1 MKGWKNSEEVVSG
14 EELDHE
20 LHVLQGFF
28 WTSMDNEGKEWT
40 RNFHELRLRDLTLF
54 SLGEV
59 KDKKI
64 IDIGCFRAEYL
75 LTVAKMGAEYVGG
88 QDLNEG
94 AVKIGR
100 RMLSEENI
108 EGKLVV
114 GDAVKLDFPDNFFDI
129 AFSCDVLEH
138 MSLEVKEKVISEV
151 FRVLKP
157 GGRFVIK
164 TPNLSYLKICI
175 FLKRILN
182 LVMLKSPFVYIT
194 STNNNPDNE
203 HHGLTTYS
211 ELENLLENN
220 FFHIP
225 EITYV
230 PLIRKRLPK
239 FVTKLL
245 YGKKSFTEQII
256 ISTRKS
262 IFVSMW
268 S

>member
-1 MKGWKNSEEVVSG
+1 
-14 EELDHE
+14 
-20 LHVLQGFF
+20 
-28 WTSMDNEGKEWT
+28 
-40 RNFHELRLRDLTLF
+40 
-54 SLGEV
+54 
-59 KDKKI
+59 
-64 IDIGCFRAEYL
+64 
-75 LTVAKMGAEYVGG
+75 MGAGYVGG
-88 QDLNEG
+88 QDIDEV

-100 RMLSEENI
+100 RRLSERNI

-129 AFSCDVLEH
+129 AYSCDVFEH
-138 MSLEVKEKVISEV
+138 ISLEVKEKVISEV
-151 FRVLKP
+151 YRVLKP
-157 GGRFVIK
+157 GGTFVIK
-164 TPNLSYLKICI
+164 TPNLSYLKISI
-175 FLKRILN
+175 FLRRILN
-182 LVMLKSPFVYIT
+182 LVMLKSPFVHIAH
-194 STNNNPDNE
+194 TNNNPDNQ

-220 FFHIP
+220 FFHTP
-225 EITYV
+225 EITFV